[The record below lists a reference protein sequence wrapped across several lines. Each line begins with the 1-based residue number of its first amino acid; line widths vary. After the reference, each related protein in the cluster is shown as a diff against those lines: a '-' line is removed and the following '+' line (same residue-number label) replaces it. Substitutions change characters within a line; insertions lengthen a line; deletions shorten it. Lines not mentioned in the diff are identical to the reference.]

1 VGSGHGGGRN
11 THIGRLKLVPEEEE
25 CRRQRVQENGG
36 EMATEKVI
44 QGLELDPLFVVEV
57 VEGACNSPPILTPGL
72 SDQWG
77 N

>member
-1 VGSGHGGGRN
+1 VGSSHGGGRN

-44 QGLELDPLFVVEV
+44 
-57 VEGACNSPPILTPGL
+57 
-72 SDQWG
+72 
-77 N
+77 